1 MRADPRPRY
10 FVNTIFVCLLASGT
24 IGCDS
29 VMQILMSPDELPE
42 GQRGLSLSDLP
53 PGAVAVVAQGL
64 EVPWGIAFL
73 PDGGFLVTERP
84 GRVMRF
90 PMWTEGDEPLSPDDA
105 QVWSVEGVR
114 ESGEAGLMG
123 VAVHPAYRANDL
135 SGTAQPVPTSA
146 QNQWVYFMF
155 TSDGPGGLQN
165 RIVRF
170 QLTAQ
175 GLTDPQVI
183 IAGIPGNRFHDG
195 GRVAFGPDGYLY
207 VTAGDAGDPARS
219 QAPTSLGG
227 KILRID
233 DSGAIP
239 PTNPF
244 GSAVW
249 SLGHRNPQGV
259 AWDAEGRLW
268 STEHGRSGLQSGFDE
283 LNLIRDGENYGWP
296 IVQGDD
302 EVVPYRS
309 PAMHSGEAHTWAP
322 SGIASIGGRL
332 FFGGLRG
339 EALFEVAIEGESVSG
354 LVGHFASELG
364 RIRSVVA
371 GPDGMLYFTTS
382 NRDGRG
388 ARRDGDDKV
397 LRVDPVLLRR

>member
-1 MRADPRPRY
+1 MFGSREKQVSWGWPSIQPTEPTTCRGLPNLCPRQRRTSGSTSCLPRMALGGY
-10 FVNTIFVCLLASGT
+10 RTASSAFSLPLKGLRT
-24 IGCDS
+24 HKSSLRGSLEIDFMTVEGS
-29 VMQILMSPDELPE
+29 LSGLTVISTSPLETPVI
-42 GQRGLSLSDLP
+42 QRGPRLRRRL
-53 PGAVAVVAQGL
+53 
-64 EVPWGIAFL
+64 
-73 PDGGFLVTERP
+73 
-84 GRVMRF
+84 
-90 PMWTEGDEPLSPDDA
+90 
-105 QVWSVEGVR
+105 
-114 ESGEAGLMG
+114 
-123 VAVHPAYRANDL
+123 
-135 SGTAQPVPTSA
+135 
-146 QNQWVYFMF
+146 
-155 TSDGPGGLQN
+155 
-165 RIVRF
+165 
-170 QLTAQ
+170 
-175 GLTDPQVI
+175 
-183 IAGIPGNRFHDG
+183 G
-195 GRVAFGPDGYLY
+195 GRSYASM
-207 VTAGDAGDPARS
+207 TAA
-219 QAPTSLGG
+219 QSLQ
-227 KILRID
+227 RIPL
-233 DSGAIP
+233 GVP
-239 PTNPF
+239 Y
-244 GSAVW
+244 GL
-249 SLGHRNPQGV
+249 LGHRNPQGV